1 MELNELPTRAG
12 EWLKGSGP
20 DSDIVIASRI
30 RLARNMADYPFSS
43 RASAQQKEEIS
54 ALLKRAIMDGDIGL
68 KLVYYDLNNT
78 AELDRYM
85 LVERHLIS
93 KEHANGDGSRG
104 VIISRNEILSIMINE
119 EDHLRIQVLQSGL
132 QLTAAWEAI
141 DRIDDVIDHHVSYAF
156 SEELG
161 YLTACPTNV
170 GTGMRASVMLHLP
183 ALGFTKQIDKVMRAI
198 NKMNLA
204 VRGLYGEGT
213 QFSGSFYQI
222 SNQVTLG
229 KSEAE
234 ILDIIG
240 STVPRIIEYERRARQ
255 ALLAHNRERLEDKIW
270 RALGVLKNTRTICS
284 DETIDLLSYLRLGI
298 NLGIVDNLDMSV
310 VNQLFVLTLPAH
322 LQKLDGR
329 ELSAPERDIA
339 RAKFIRRHLGQ
350 L

>member
-1 MELNELPTRAG
+1 MDLNELPAGAG

-30 RLARNMADYPFSS
+30 RLARNLADYPFTS
-43 RASAQQKEEIS
+43 RASDKQKQEVS
-54 ALLKRAIMDGDIGL
+54 ALLQHAIMRTDIGL
-68 KLVYYDLNNT
+68 KIVHYDLNNT
-78 AELDRYM
+78 AELDRHM

-93 KEHANGDGSRG
+93 KEQADGGGSRG
-104 VIISRNEILSIMINE
+104 VVVSRNEIVSIMINE

-132 QLTAAWEAI
+132 QLAGAWEII
-141 DRIDDVIDHHVSYAF
+141 DRVDDVIDGEVGYAF

-234 ILDIIG
+234 ILDIIC
-240 STVPRIIEYERRARQ
+240 STVPRIIEYERQARQ

-270 RALGVLKNTRTICS
+270 RAFGVLKSTRTISS

-322 LQKLDGR
+322 LQKLEAR

-339 RAKFIRRHLGQ
+339 RAKFIRRNIGEL
-350 L
+350 